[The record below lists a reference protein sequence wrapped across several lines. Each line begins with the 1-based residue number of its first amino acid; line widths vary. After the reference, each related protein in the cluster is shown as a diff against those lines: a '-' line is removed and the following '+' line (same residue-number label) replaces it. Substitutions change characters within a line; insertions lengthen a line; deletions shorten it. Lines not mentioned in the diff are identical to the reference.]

1 MVNLVKRTET
11 IDSSLNKRIEE
22 TDWRI
27 SGIEDKVEEIYTLVN
42 ETVKSKRFF
51 KQNIDGLWETVKR
64 PSLPFSQEQGQEG
77 NL

>member
-27 SGIEDKVEEIYTLVN
+27 SGIEDRVEEIYTLVN

-51 KQNIDGLWETVKR
+51 KQNIDELRETVKR

-77 NL
+77 KL